1 MLAEFHI
8 ELLCECV
15 SEWGGGGG
23 DDALPTTTST
33 ITDKKYITKTDITT
47 FDWNWGGFG
56 ILIHAVGT

>member
-1 MLAEFHI
+1 MG
-8 ELLCECV
+8 V
-15 SEWGGGGG
+15 MTSWGMP
-23 DDALPTTTST
+23 ATTTTT